1 MDSNVVVLLIG
12 LAIFVWSIIF
22 RRRRK
27 GRGAGKTASKP
38 GLMSIITE
46 KIRQSVAELDKRAA
60 TEPET
65 GRRVRE
71 VPDPWAQLGADESTA
86 QVQSED
92 VRSQDEAF
100 PEWETDVVEARAETL
115 RPGKTPVAPPASPA
129 PVPPVPVVS
138 PPVTKRRTSEA
149 PGFPGLSPHGLR
161 SAVVWSEILAPPLAL
176 RKDDF

>member
-27 GRGAGKTASKP
+27 SRGAGKTASKL

-92 VRSQDEAF
+92 VRSLDEAF
-100 PEWETDVVEARAETL
+100 PEWETDVVEARAETF
-115 RPGKTPVAPPASPA
+115 RPGKTPAAPPASPV
-129 PVPPVPVVS
+129 PVPPAPVV
-138 PPVTKRRTSEA
+138 TERRTSEA